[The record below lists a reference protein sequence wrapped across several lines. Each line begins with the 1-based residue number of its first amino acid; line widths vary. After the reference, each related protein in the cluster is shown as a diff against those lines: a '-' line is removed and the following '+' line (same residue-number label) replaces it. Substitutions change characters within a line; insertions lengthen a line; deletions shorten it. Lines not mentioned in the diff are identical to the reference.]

1 MRKVLKTTAFI
12 LADIVAVVC
21 ALVLGAILSK
31 SDLGAFFINEWWIL
45 LVWVVVS
52 ISINAV
58 LKLYAE
64 LLRYISFI
72 DMLKVVFASTITC
85 VYCLIV
91 SLICLEFW
99 LPVQFRALT

>member
-21 ALVLGAILSK
+21 ALVFGALLSK
-31 SDLGAFFINEWWIL
+31 SDVGAFFINEWWIL

-52 ISINAV
+52 ISVNAV

-64 LLRYISFI
+64 LLKYISFV
-72 DMLKVVFASTITC
+72 DMLRVLVAGAISCAT
-85 VYCLIV
+85 
-91 SLICLEFW
+91 
-99 LPVQFRALT
+99 